1 MWRAFFVEW
10 HRFESIQRDGRWVMR
25 TNRESTVYLYDL
37 SYESLISM
45 LSSWGYGTYHANKIW
60 HYLYVK
66 MVESLD
72 QMIELRE
79 DLQNSLKEKT
89 WIAPPDVIS
98 YQQSSDELTKKYLIA
113 LNDGEKIECVV
124 MKYDGRSTACIS
136 SQVGCAMGCVFCAT
150 GQMGFKRNLSSGEI
164 VAQVV
169 FLMRRLEKE
178 DERVRNVVFMGM
190 GEPLH
195 NYGATM
201 DAIKIMTDDRGLA
214 IGPRYVTISTVGL
227 PPAIRQLVDEDRPVN
242 LAVSL
247 HAATERERCEL
258 VPISE
263 RWPLRDLIDACRMY
277 ADKRNRRIFFEWALI
292 AGVNDSEAQANALG
306 RLLQGIDSHVN
317 LIPVNPTYGFD
328 ELPTDEETAK
338 RFQGVLARY
347 DIPSTVRQK
356 RGIDIQAGCG
366 QLRSREELNSP
377 SGSKS

>member
-1 MWRAFFVEW
+1 MPA
-10 HRFESIQRDGRWVMR
+10 
-25 TNRESTVYLYDL
+25 NRESAVYLYDL
-37 SYESLISM
+37 SYESLVSM

-60 HYLYVK
+60 QYLYVK

-72 QMIELRE
+72 QMIDLRE
-79 DLQNSLKEKT
+79 DIQNSLKEKT
-89 WIAPPDVIS
+89 WIAPLDVS
-98 YQQSSDELTKKYLIA
+98 SSQQSSDGLTSKYL
-113 LNDGEKIECVV
+113 LTLTDGEKIECVV

-136 SQVGCAMGCVFCAT
+136 SQAGCAMGCVFCAT

-169 FLMRRLEKE
+169 FLMHRLGLEG
-178 DERVRNVVFMGM
+178 ERVRNVVFMGM

-195 NYGATM
+195 NYRATM

-214 IGPRYVTISTVGL
+214 IGPRFVTISTVGL
-227 PPAIRQLVDEDRPVN
+227 PTAIRRLVDEDRPVN

-247 HAATERERCEL
+247 HAATESERREL

-263 RWPLRDLIDACRMY
+263 RWPLRDVIDACRMY
-277 ADKRNRRIFFEWALI
+277 AEKRKRRIFFEWALI
-292 AGVNDSEAQANALG
+292 LGVNDSEAQAKALG

-317 LIPVNPTYGFD
+317 LIPVNPTYGFH

-338 RFQGVLARY
+338 RFQRVLSLY

-366 QLRSREELNSP
+366 QLRSREELNP
-377 SGSKS
+377 LSGSIP